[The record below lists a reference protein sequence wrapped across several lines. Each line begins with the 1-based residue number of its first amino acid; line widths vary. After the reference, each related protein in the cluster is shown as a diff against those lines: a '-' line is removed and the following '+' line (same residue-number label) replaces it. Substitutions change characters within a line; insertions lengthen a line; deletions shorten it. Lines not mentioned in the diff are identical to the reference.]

1 MMSYIKSFLVG
12 TPKEEEKKQNDSLL
26 SDDIAKILSQD
37 DIIDILS
44 SELIGTVTLYEL
56 KGSQ

>member
-1 MMSYIKSFLVG
+1 MSYIKSFLVG

-26 SDDIAKILSQD
+26 PDDIAKILSQD